1 MPPRITRKS
10 YRPRASDRTM
20 VDNVQPRSLSCF
32 RIRKRRHEN
41 RMDLGRAN
49 TPEPL
54 NMTWAG
60 ERSEH
65 FCSFQSPQIF
75 FLLTLPF
82 IERAYRRSWY
92 WDLSHIAYPLPTV
105 KHLQSPCLA
114 ALTPPELLACAHR
127 GVPGRKLPYNPV
139 RAERRSYVIGHR
151 ASLSTTRKKHEERF
165 VGDVIISQECKARR
179 KTKKAP
185 HRTKCALLPVC

>member
-1 MPPRITRKS
+1 MCSSSFRPTGLTALGGERASSTVSLLINYMPPRITRKS

-41 RMDLGRAN
+41 RMDLRRAN

-60 ERSEH
+60 ERSEQLR
-65 FCSFQSPQIF
+65 SFQSPGLF

-82 IERAYRRSWY
+82 IERAYRRSEILPRPLVR
-92 WDLSHIAYPLPTV
+92 LS
-105 KHLQSPCLA
+105 
-114 ALTPPELLACAHR
+114 
-127 GVPGRKLPYNPV
+127 
-139 RAERRSYVIGHR
+139 
-151 ASLSTTRKKHEERF
+151 
-165 VGDVIISQECKARR
+165 D
-179 KTKKAP
+179 
-185 HRTKCALLPVC
+185 

>member
-41 RMDLGRAN
+41 RMDLRRAN
-49 TPEPL
+49 NPEPL
-54 NMTWAG
+54 TMTWAG

-65 FCSFQSPQIF
+65 FCSFQSPGLS

-82 IERAYRRSWY
+82 IERTYRKLSHYRR
-92 WDLSHIAYPLPTV
+92 
-105 KHLQSPCLA
+105 
-114 ALTPPELLACAHR
+114 
-127 GVPGRKLPYNPV
+127 
-139 RAERRSYVIGHR
+139 
-151 ASLSTTRKKHEERF
+151 
-165 VGDVIISQECKARR
+165 
-179 KTKKAP
+179 
-185 HRTKCALLPVC
+185 ALLVSAGGGGAIIPANGIRNRAR

>member
-41 RMDLGRAN
+41 RMDLRRAN

-65 FCSFQSPQIF
+65 FCSFQSPEMF

-82 IERAYRRSWY
+82 IERAYRTSEIAQNH
-92 WDLSHIAYPLPTV
+92 LSGFPTNQE
-105 KHLQSPCLA
+105 LGRRCQRR
-114 ALTPPELLACAHR
+114 LLAVSGFINIHDEREFISARWPRWRQSSGLRAVLNAEHLKGAH
-127 GVPGRKLPYNPV
+127 N
-139 RAERRSYVIGHR
+139 
-151 ASLSTTRKKHEERF
+151 ASRQRH
-165 VGDVIISQECKARR
+165 
-179 KTKKAP
+179 
-185 HRTKCALLPVC
+185 HM